1 MKLQPFVG
9 RQAGLA
15 GFGFVAIHLAQH
27 LQYIATF
34 VGKVRRYFHE
44 LSSPMGE
51 AVRQQNLHP
60 RSQLRNVA
68 RERVTHLNGRA
79 RVLGPLLQHVGD
91 VLASMLASGEVQRNL
106 PALAGGHDAAGD
118 TPVRSS
124 DRSRASR
131 NTRMLASS
139 LCTTSPCAACRI
151 NSSRA
156 GLINSAAPSTTSHCV
171 AAGKGIP
178 S

>member
-1 MKLQPFVG
+1 MELLHHWAAMLLMKLQALFRPQTTLSRF
-9 RQAGLA
+9 GLA
-15 GFGFVAIHLAQH
+15 TIHLAQH
-27 LQYIATF
+27 LQYIAAL

-44 LSSPMGE
+44 LSSSVGE

-79 RVLGPLLQHVGD
+79 RVLGTLLQHVGE
-91 VLASMLASGEVQRNL
+91 VLAGMLV
-106 PALAGGHDAAGD
+106 
-118 TPVRSS
+118 
-124 DRSRASR
+124 
-131 NTRMLASS
+131 SS
-139 LCTTSPCAACRI
+139 LCITSPCAACRI

-156 GLINSAAPSTTSHCV
+156 GLCNSAASSTTSHCV
-171 AAGKGIP
+171 AAGNGIP